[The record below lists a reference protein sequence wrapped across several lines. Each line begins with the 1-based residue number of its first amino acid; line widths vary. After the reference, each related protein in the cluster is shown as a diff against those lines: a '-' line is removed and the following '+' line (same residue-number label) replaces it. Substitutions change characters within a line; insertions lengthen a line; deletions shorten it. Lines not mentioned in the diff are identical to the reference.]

1 MADGF
6 IISHRALI
14 NSKEVFMRP
23 IEMEYLNPG
32 MKTAKT
38 IYDDNGRVLLS
49 TGTVLNTRYI
59 DKLISLGLPFIY
71 VEDEIVGRLDVED
84 LIHDRVRIQTV
95 KALKQAVES
104 AKMRTELD
112 TRQISDMVNGIL
124 DDLRG
129 VSNLIVQLIDVRCSN
144 MHIYNHS
151 VAVCVLSIMTG
162 MALGLD
168 EIKMKSLGMGAILH
182 DIGKSLSDGPEH
194 TLHGFEILRSNTN
207 LNATIAHV
215 AYQHHERY
223 DGTGYPRQIK
233 GEDIHLFGAIVAV
246 ANYYDNLVSNPDRSK
261 CLYPYQALEKVM
273 SESGRALDPDMVRAF
288 CKNIAPY
295 PVGTAVR
302 LSNGSIGVVISVNKH
317 MPMRPVIKIVADR
330 NGLLL
335 RNFPEIDLIDEK
347 TVFVNEIISEQQR
360 QNIFS

>member
-1 MADGF
+1 
-6 IISHRALI
+6 
-14 NSKEVFMRP
+14 MRP
-23 IEMEYLNPG
+23 IELEYLNPG
-32 MKTAKT
+32 MKIAKT
-38 IYDDNGRVLLS
+38 IYDDNGRVLLN
-49 TGTVLNTRYI
+49 TGAVLNNRYI
-59 DKLISLGLPFIY
+59 EKLSSLGMPFIY
-71 VEDEIVGRLDVED
+71 VEDEVAGSLAVED

-104 AKMRTELD
+104 AKMRTEFD

-124 DDLRG
+124 DDLRT
-129 VSNLIVQLIDVRCSN
+129 VSNLIVQLIDVRSSN

-151 VAVCVLSIMTG
+151 VTVCVLSIMTG

-168 EIKMKSLGMGAILH
+168 ELKKKSLGMGAILH

-194 TLHGFEILRSNTN
+194 TMYGFEILRSNRN
-207 LNATIAHV
+207 LNATIAHA

-233 GEDIHLFGAIVAV
+233 GEEIHLFGAIIAV
-246 ANYYDNLVSNPDRSK
+246 ANYYDNLVSNRDQSK
-261 CLYPYQALEKVM
+261 SLYPYQALEKIM
-273 SESGRALDPDMVRAF
+273 AESGRALHPEVVRAF

-295 PVGTAVR
+295 PIGTAVR
-302 LSNGSIGVVISVNKH
+302 LNNGNIGVVISVNKH

-335 RNFPEIDLIDEK
+335 KDFPELDLIKER
-347 TVFVNEIISEQQR
+347 TIFVNEIISEQQR
-360 QNIFS
+360 QDIFN